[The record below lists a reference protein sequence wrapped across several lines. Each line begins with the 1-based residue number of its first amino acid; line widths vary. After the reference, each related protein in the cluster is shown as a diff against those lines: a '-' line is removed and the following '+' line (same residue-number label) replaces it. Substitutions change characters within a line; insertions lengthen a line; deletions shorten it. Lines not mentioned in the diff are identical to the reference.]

1 MQTHRLSVLLVADH
15 LAMRAGLEVILRDAG
30 MRIAATASGVAEA
43 RSPLMRGRY
52 DVALVD
58 IRLGSESAL
67 GVVEETLAQHPSA
80 AVVLY
85 TGYKGTAELKAAMRS
100 GARGI
105 VLKSSPVDRLV
116 DALRTVAAGGFSVDP
131 GLAPLL
137 VNRAETAAVSAL
149 SPREREIFG
158 MLAEGLTGQAIA
170 ERLFLSP
177 ETVRTHVRNGTAKL
191 GAKTRVQAVALML
204 KSAA

>member
-1 MQTHRLSVLLVADH
+1 MQTHRLNVLLIEDH
-15 LAMRAGLEVILRDAG
+15 LAVRAGLELVLCDAG
-30 MRIAATASGVAEA
+30 MRIAATASGVSEA
-43 RSPLMRGRY
+43 RVLLLHGCY

-67 GVVEETLAQHPSA
+67 GVVEETLAGDPSA

-85 TGYKGTAELKAAMRS
+85 TGYTGTVELKTAARI
-100 GARGI
+100 GARGF
-105 VLKSSPVDRLV
+105 VLKSSPVDLLV
-116 DALRTVAAGGFSVDP
+116 DALRSVAAGGVYVDP

-137 VNRAETAAVSAL
+137 VNRVESSPLPAL

-158 MLAEGLTGQAIA
+158 LLAEGLNGQDIA

-204 KSAA
+204 KRAA